1 MTSGGLKKIL
11 VTGGSG
17 MIGSAVLS
25 KLLERKGSLLKTQ
38 VRDRLAARAKL
49 GKAMDITMVEF
60 EQADFTRVGAQ
71 EMQALTKDCDTVIH
85 CAGLVHNEGA
95 AYQEYEVVNVRATQ
109 LLAEACMA
117 TGVKTLIFL
126 STSAVYGKG
135 PFKNIEESTPPQ
147 AKTPYAVSKVTSE
160 NYLQSL
166 NGRIPRVVVL
176 RPSLVFGEG
185 DRGNMLSL
193 IKQIQ
198 KEEYVHVSGGV
209 TPKSLI
215 YCQDLADAILLA
227 EAKAPAGFNIYN
239 VANPS
244 PVSTKEL
251 VDTIAEV
258 LGVTKKFAS
267 VPEGLL
273 KIGAGIAKTFM
284 PGKAPVTPEQIEKLA
299 TETTCSID
307 KFVQTTGFT
316 PRTALK
322 KGIANEVEW
331 ARAGELI

>member
-1 MTSGGLKKIL
+1 MTVGGLKKIL

-17 MIGSAVLS
+17 MIGGAVLA
-25 KLLERKGSLLKTQ
+25 KLLAAKNCLLRTQ

-49 GKAMDITMVEF
+49 GSEMDITLVEF

-85 CAGLVHNEGA
+85 CAGLVHNEAA

-126 STSAVYGKG
+126 STSAIYGKG
-135 PFKNIEESTPPQ
+135 PFKNVKEETAAQ
-147 AKTPYAVSKVTSE
+147 AKTPYAVSKITSE
-160 NYLQSL
+160 NYLQGL
-166 NGRIPRVVVL
+166 GGKIPRVIII

-193 IKQIQ
+193 IKQVQ

-215 YCQDLADAILLA
+215 YSRDLADAIVLA
-227 EAKAPAGFNIYN
+227 ANKVPAGTHVFN
-239 VANPS
+239 VANPQ

-251 VDTIAEV
+251 VDTIAET

-284 PGKAPVTPEQIEKLA
+284 PGKVPVTPEQIEKMA

-307 KFVQTTGFT
+307 KFVQTTGFAPHT
-316 PRTALK
+316 DLK
-322 KGIANEVEW
+322 TSISKEVAW
-331 ARAGELI
+331 AKSNSLL

>member
-1 MTSGGLKKIL
+1 MSAGGLKKIL

-17 MIGSAVLS
+17 MIGSAVLA
-25 KLLERKGSLLKTQ
+25 KLLARPGALIKTQ

-49 GKAMDITMVEF
+49 GRHMDITLVEF
-60 EQADFTRVGAQ
+60 EQADFTRVGMQ
-71 EMQALTKDCDTVIH
+71 EMQALTKDCDVVIH
-85 CAGLVHNEGA
+85 CAGLVHNEQA

-109 LLAEACMA
+109 LLAEACLA
-117 TGVKTLIFL
+117 TGVQTLVFL

-135 PFKNIEESTPPQ
+135 PFKNIAEDTAPQ
-147 AKTPYAVSKVTSE
+147 PKTPYAVSKATSE
-160 NYLQSL
+160 NYLQTL
-166 NGRIPRVVVL
+166 NGRIPKLVVL

-193 IKQIQ
+193 IKQVQ

-215 YCQDLADAILLA
+215 YANDLADAILLA
-227 EAKAPAGFNIYN
+227 AARAPQGFNIYN
-239 VANPS
+239 IANPE

-258 LGVTKKFAS
+258 LGVTKKFPS

-273 KIGAGIAKTFM
+273 KIGAGIARTFM
-284 PGKAPVTPEQIEKLA
+284 PGKVPVTPEQIEKLA
-299 TETTCSID
+299 TETTCSIG
-307 KFVQTTGFT
+307 KFVQATGFKPST
-316 PRTALK
+316 DLK
-322 KGIANEVEW
+322 SAISKEVNW
-331 ARAGELI
+331 ARENQLI